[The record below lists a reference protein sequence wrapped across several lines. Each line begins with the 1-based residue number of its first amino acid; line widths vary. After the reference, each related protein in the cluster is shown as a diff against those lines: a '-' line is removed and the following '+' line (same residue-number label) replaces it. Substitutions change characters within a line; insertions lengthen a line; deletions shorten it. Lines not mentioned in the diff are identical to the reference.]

1 MPINAAATLVAVW
14 SPYVSLALFGA
25 LELFYVLGSSLFEL
39 LFVIDVQIGTVGY
52 LLTLRPLDAHI
63 RIGPPVP
70 LDDFADRKALARYA
84 EEKVRNDVAE
94 LLREGGLAKPS

>member
-1 MPINAAATLVAVW
+1 
-14 SPYVSLALFGA
+14 
-25 LELFYVLGSSLFEL
+25 
-39 LFVIDVQIGTVGY
+39 
-52 LLTLRPLDAHI
+52 
-63 RIGPPVP
+63 VP